1 MHECGT
7 AGKTVIRM
15 HWTVGIAI
23 ALSLLLCDTVRSSN
37 VQLTLLNGDSR
48 SVELHS
54 IDQQGQVQ
62 LADGP
67 LKLNQLREIRT
78 MGETPPVAPRP
89 VVVEL
94 VGQGRLY
101 ADSVTV
107 SEDRCLIRGH
117 GMNSEPVLLP
127 LELVTGIQLLP
138 KLITKEVQSNLNSQ
152 RSEDRLLLRIDDS
165 TETLNGLLESL
176 DENAVKFTW
185 NGKSRSIPRESL
197 IAISLASAIEAES
210 KDRNCLVRFFDN
222 GSTIWAK
229 LQGLRGDVLE
239 LEVAKNTVIQTEL
252 RLVQCISIHS
262 ELLQFVSDLSPASSE
277 HKPIVTFHRPFQ
289 KDRNVSGGLLTL
301 RDPSIKTFEKGI
313 GVASNSLLTYRLN
326 KQFQV
331 LCTTIGID
339 QETAGRGNCIFV
351 VRGDDKELARISKRG
366 TEVAEKLQ
374 LNVEGIQILELIVEA
389 GDDLDLADHANWCD
403 LCLIRK

>member
-1 MHECGT
+1 MHECGA
-7 AGKTVIRM
+7 AGKTVIRK
-15 HWTVGIAI
+15 HWKVGITI
-23 ALSLLLCDTVRSSN
+23 ALSLLLCDAARSSN

-54 IDQQGQVQ
+54 IDQQGLVQ

-78 MGETPPVAPRP
+78 LGETPPVAPRS

-101 ADSVTV
+101 AESITV

-117 GMNSEPVLLP
+117 GMNAEPLSLP

-138 KLITKEVQSNLNSQ
+138 KLITNEVHSTFNSQ
-152 RSEDRLLLRIDDS
+152 RNNDRLLLRIDDS

-176 DENAVKFTW
+176 DEKTVKFIW
-185 NGKSRSIPRESL
+185 NNKSRSIPRESL

-222 GSTIWAK
+222 GSTIRAK
-229 LQGLRGDVLE
+229 LHRLRGDVLE
-239 LEVAKNTVIQTEL
+239 LEVARNLVIQTEL
-252 RLVQCISIHS
+252 RLVQCISIRS

-301 RDPSIKTFEKGI
+301 SYPSIKTFEKGI

-351 VRGDDKELARISKRG
+351 VRGDDKELARVSKRG
-366 TEVAEKLQ
+366 TDLAEKLH
-374 LNVEGIQILELIVEA
+374 LNMEGIQILELIVEA

>member
-1 MHECGT
+1 MFQSCT
-7 AGKTVIRM
+7 ASQTVIRINR
-15 HWTVGIAI
+15 TVGIAI
-23 ALSLLLCDTVRSSN
+23 ALCLLLCDLARGSN
-37 VQLTLLNGDSR
+37 VQLTFLNGDIK

-54 IDQQGQVQ
+54 IDQQGQVR

-78 MGETPPVAPRP
+78 LGESPAVASRS

-117 GMNSEPVLLP
+117 GINAEPVSLP
-127 LELVTGIQLLP
+127 LALVTGIQLLP
-138 KLITKEVQSNLNSQ
+138 KLITKEVQSNLNRQ
-152 RSEDRLLLRIDDS
+152 KNEDRLLLRVDDS
-165 TETLNGLLESL
+165 TETLNGLLETM
-176 DENAVKFTW
+176 DENAVTFIW

-197 IAISLASAIEAES
+197 IAISLASSTAEDS

-229 LQGLRGDVLE
+229 LIVLRGDVLE
-239 LEVAKNTVIQTEL
+239 LEVAKNLVIQTEL
-252 RLVQCISIHS
+252 RLVQCISIRS
-262 ELLQFVSDLSPASSE
+262 ELLQFVSDLSPVSSE
-277 HKPIVTFHRPFQ
+277 HKPIVTFLRPFQ
-289 KDRNVSGGLLTL
+289 KDRNISGGLLTL
-301 RDPSIKTFEKGI
+301 RDPSPKTFEKGI
-313 GVASNSLLTYRLN
+313 GVASNSRLTYRLN
-326 KQFQV
+326 KQFLN

-339 QETAGRGNCIFV
+339 QETAGRGHCVFV
-351 VRGDDKELARISKRG
+351 VRGDDKELVRVSKRG
-366 TEVAEKLQ
+366 TDVAERLQ
-374 LNVEGIQILELIVEA
+374 LNMEGIQILELIVEA